1 MAQNQKMNGWR
12 QLLMR
17 GRSTAAPWLLS
28 LFLALGP
35 VYWLPGIS
43 MKALQR
49 FDWGILLAALALVFG
64 SELLKGRRPFPAGLL
79 GPLGFGGILLLWLPG
94 LYQASDSFRVI
105 VFVYELGGAGAFFWC
120 FYCIARDGGDVRA
133 IFQRAFIIIA
143 SLAGIALFRTLL
155 NTSDWQSPCL
165 WDYAYRVGFS
175 IRHTTW
181 SAGLAV
187 FVPAGALLFL
197 PFSSRSWLRR
207 LLGIVGI
214 VALAGSQ
221 FVSGGRTGLLSSL
234 LVLGALMMLPAFRRM
249 GAIVILAGFA
259 ISIPFLN
266 SSCAKHLKLD
276 RIGVPVD
283 EYVSADEVLNPS
295 ARPLNSLDNFS
306 TRRIRGYLLGL
317 EKIRERPLLGHG
329 LEQVL
334 IDTPWSQ
341 YQTQIH
347 NLWIKWAAYT
357 GIAAPLLLMVMV
369 MLILRGGR
377 RLFRSRSKGAAK
389 RAEAAALGL
398 ILLSGLLISMLEI
411 DIPIGIFQRTAI
423 WWAAAGSLVGAASA
437 DSINAKAN

>member
-17 GRSTAAPWLLS
+17 GRNALAPWLLS

-49 FDWGILLAALALVFG
+49 FDWAILLAALALVFG
-64 SELLKGRRPFPAGLL
+64 TELMKGRRPFPTGLL

-105 VFVYELGGAGAFFWC
+105 VFVYELGGSGAFFWC

-143 SLAGIALFRTLL
+143 GLAGIALFRTLL

-197 PFSSRSWLRR
+197 PASSRPWLRK

-214 VALAGSQ
+214 VALVGSQ
-221 FVSGGRTGLLSSL
+221 FVSSGRAGFLSSL
-234 LVLGALMMLPAFRRM
+234 LVLGALMLLPAFRRM
-249 GAIVILAGFA
+249 AVIVILAGLA

-266 SSCAKHLKLD
+266 SSCARHLKLD
-276 RIGVPVD
+276 RISMPVD
-283 EYVSADEVLNPS
+283 EYVFAREALNPS
-295 ARPLNSLDNFS
+295 ALPLNSLDNFS
-306 TRRIRGYLLGL
+306 ARRIRGYLLGL

-329 LEQVL
+329 LDQVL
-334 IDTPWSQ
+334 IDVPWSQ
-341 YQTQIH
+341 YQTPIH

-357 GIAAPLLLMVMV
+357 GIAAPLLLLLMV
-369 MLILRGGR
+369 MLILRVGR
-377 RLFRSRSKGAAK
+377 RLFRSRSKSTTK

-423 WWAAAGSLVGAASA
+423 WWAAAGSLVGAASI

>member
-1 MAQNQKMNGWR
+1 MNGWR
-12 QLLMR
+12 RLMMG
-17 GRSTAAPWLLS
+17 GRNALAPWLLS

-64 SELLKGRRPFPAGLL
+64 AELMKDRRPFPAGLL

-105 VFVYELGGAGAFFWC
+105 VFVYELGGSGAFFWC

-155 NTSDWQSPCL
+155 NTLDWQSPCL

-197 PFSSRSWLRR
+197 PSSGRPWLRK
-207 LLGIVGI
+207 LIGIVGI
-214 VALAGSQ
+214 VALVGSQ
-221 FVSGGRTGLLSSL
+221 FVSSGRAGFLSSL
-234 LVLGALMMLPAFRRM
+234 LALGALALLPAFRRM
-249 GAIVILAGFA
+249 TAIVILAGLA

-266 SSCAKHLKLD
+266 SSCARHLKLD
-276 RIGVPVD
+276 RIGVAAD
-283 EYVSADEVLNPS
+283 EYVFADAALNPS
-295 ARPLNSLDNFS
+295 ALPLNSLDNFS
-306 TRRIRGYLLGL
+306 ARRIRGYLLGL

-334 IDTPWSQ
+334 IDTPWSE

-347 NLWIKWAAYT
+347 NLWIKWGAYT
-357 GIAAPLLLMVMV
+357 GVAAPLLLMALV
-369 MLILRGGR
+369 MLILRGGW
-377 RLFRSRSKGAAK
+377 RLFRSRRKSTVK

-423 WWAAAGSLVGAASA
+423 WWAAAGSLAGAASLG
-437 DSINAKAN
+437 SVNAKAN